1 MFEKKCPKILPI
13 PKLNKKMLRILNC
26 VMQRLLNVERKHET
40 GNRLVAGI
48 QSAVVSKQMYESTC
62 SRKNSFPQWVA
73 QGSGNIFDAESFQI
87 CSRLL

>member
-1 MFEKKCPKILPI
+1 MHDMFEKKCPKILPI
-13 PKLNKKMLRILNC
+13 PKLNKKMLRMLNC

-40 GNRLVAGI
+40 GNRLV
-48 QSAVVSKQMYESTC
+48 YESTC
-62 SRKNSFPQWVA
+62 NRKNSFPQWVA